1 MQFRVNT
8 KQRGDTFG
16 EVSLMYNV
24 PRSATV
30 AATKESLVWV
40 LERDTFRSAD
50 LCTCL
55 AEQCSSGREVSTEK
69 RGANSVLYM
78 SQGPMHLYDSAVL
91 C

>member
-1 MQFRVNT
+1 MQFRVNI

-40 LERDTFRSAD
+40 LERDTFRSA
-50 LCTCL
+50 L
-55 AEQCSSGREVSTEK
+55 AAISHLLLPSS
-69 RGANSVLYM
+69 ALLH
-78 SQGPMHLYDSAVL
+78 SQICCKQSCRNMHAGCQSDVQIVISA
-91 C
+91 

>member
-1 MQFRVNT
+1 MQFRVNI

-40 LERDTFRSAD
+40 LERDTFRSA
-50 LCTCL
+50 LAAISHLLFSRLRCCTTRSFCNRSCRNKHAGCIGL
-55 AEQCSSGREVSTEK
+55 
-69 RGANSVLYM
+69 
-78 SQGPMHLYDSAVL
+78 DSDV
-91 C
+91 